1 MRFGVGCRWLGGP
14 GESMMAMH
22 HGTDPGM
29 RKGVDPVNAVAVIYV
44 NDHLES
50 LRAEAR
56 QRRTASLGPKRSAR
70 DRIAATARELRRT
83 LGFEASGP
91 ALPTLRNYPF
101 EG

>member
-1 MRFGVGCRWLGGP
+1 M
-14 GESMMAMH
+14 
-22 HGTDPGM
+22 
-29 RKGVDPVNAVAVIYV
+29 NAIAVIYV

-56 QRRTASLGPKRSAR
+56 QRHTDSLGTKRSLR
-70 DRIAATARELRRT
+70 DRIAATATELRRT